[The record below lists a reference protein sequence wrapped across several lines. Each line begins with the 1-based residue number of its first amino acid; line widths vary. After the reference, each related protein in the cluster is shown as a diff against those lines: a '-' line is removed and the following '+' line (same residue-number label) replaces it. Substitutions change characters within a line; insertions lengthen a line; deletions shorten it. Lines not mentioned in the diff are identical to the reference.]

1 MTMQAILDFAR
12 DHIETII
19 CAVAGVCFWL
29 AWTINQGALRISG
42 DIDAKLREF
51 RAEVDREMSYSAE
64 VARLLE
70 TGIELMTPA
79 QVEQWAGVREFLD
92 AYGAGSAKGEDDDAE
107 TDEPAREGH
116 PSAKER
122 ILFQPHSGRI
132 VSRGKAE
139 AAAIRAECNDLTGEE
154 RTALQSESEEL
165 FRQGLGDPG
174 QGYLLEALIM
184 GDAKIPRVAFEST
197 PHGSDGEFYKTW
209 MGAKDAD
216 GDIRQP
222 FTLRNADADLTH
234 PGYPP
239 EYSLTS
245 AEIADRLRV
254 GIMDFEEPGD
264 ADAGFPDW
272 TPKAQR
278 PF

>member
-1 MTMQAILDFAR
+1 MTMQAILDFAW
-12 DHIETII
+12 DHIETMI
-19 CAVAGVCFWL
+19 CAVAGVCFGL
-29 AWTINQGALRISG
+29 AWTVNQRALRLSR

-51 RAEVDREMSYSAE
+51 RAEVDREMAYSAE

-79 QVEQWAGVREFLD
+79 QVEQWAGVREWLTVN
-92 AYGAGSAKGEDDDAE
+92 AG
-107 TDEPAREGH
+107 
-116 PSAKER
+116 
-122 ILFQPHSGRI
+122 HSGPY
-132 VSRGKAE
+132 KAH
-139 AAAIRAECNDLTGEE
+139 CD
-154 RTALQSESEEL
+154 
-165 FRQGLGDPG
+165 
-174 QGYLLEALIM
+174 
-184 GDAKIPRVAFEST
+184 
-197 PHGSDGEFYKTW
+197 DG
-209 MGAKDAD
+209 KDAHSQRLD
-216 GDIRQP
+216 CDTASRKP
-222 FTLRNADADLTH
+222 FTLRNANEDLTH

-254 GIMDFEEPGD
+254 GILDLEEPGD

>member
-19 CAVAGVCFWL
+19 CAVAGVCFGL
-29 AWTINQGALRISG
+29 AWTINQGAFRLSR

-51 RAEVDREMSYSAE
+51 RAEVDRERAYSAE

-79 QVEQWAGVREFLD
+79 QVEQWAGVREFLA
-92 AYGAGSAKGEDDDAE
+92 AYSVRSAKGEDDDAGTE
-107 TDEPAREGH
+107 EPAREGR
-116 PSAKER
+116 PGA
-122 ILFQPHSGRI
+122 ILTQ
-132 VSRGKAE
+132 AE
-139 AAAIRAECNDLTGEE
+139 AQAAAIRHEMENFTPEE
-154 RTALQSESEEL
+154 RKERAAR
-165 FRQGLGDPG
+165 FRDQ
-174 QGYLLEALIM
+174 
-184 GDAKIPRVAFEST
+184 RS
-197 PHGSDGEFYKTW
+197 
-209 MGAKDAD
+209 
-216 GDIRQP
+216 
-222 FTLRNADADLTH
+222 FTLRNANEDLTH

-245 AEIADRLRV
+245 AEIAERLRV